1 MNNEKQ
7 NTTCDQAV
15 SETDKGLKVRTG
27 VTAGRPMESL
37 SLNFT

>member
-7 NTTCDQAV
+7 DTTREQAV

-27 VTAGRPMESL
+27 VTAGSPMESI